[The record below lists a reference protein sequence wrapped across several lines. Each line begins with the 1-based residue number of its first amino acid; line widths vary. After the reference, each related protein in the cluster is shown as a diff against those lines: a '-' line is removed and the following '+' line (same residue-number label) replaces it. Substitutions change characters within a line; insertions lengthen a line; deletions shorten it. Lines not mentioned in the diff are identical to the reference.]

1 MNKFLNLLTVA
12 QVATCKSGKIV
23 YADSAAQ
30 GKMWIASGMPVVKV
44 NSRTYNIEYNT
55 CREMSKF
62 LNQHGVAV
70 KVISVND
77 KYSDNN
83 GAYEVLTVVIWS
95 AWVIWS
101 AVNIVM

>member
-23 YADSAAQ
+23 YADNAAQ
-30 GKMWIASGMPVVKV
+30 GKLWIASGMPVNKI
-44 NSRTYNIEYNT
+44 NSRTYSIEYNT